1 MATTNLLELQAWLM
15 YQKVSVDCANCLFM
29 SDSASAFR
37 ARDIGLRAQ
46 KKILS
51 RMATKSVA
59 KSFIDDTTASL
70 LDNIYRLAKIHS
82 DKKQAERLVKNIIK
96 IVIKIGVLIRND
108 EFNEA
113 EMQTAEKFRKKFQVT
128 QMAIISF
135 HEVDFSFDIH
145 YLQKALT
152 ECQFLLKSV
161 IKRHL
166 TEKSLSR
173 VDEIFKF
180 FRDDKLLETA
190 FRPNSPYSDVMMSLV
205 ADLNKSLDE
214 GDSNL

>member
-1 MATTNLLELQAWLM
+1 MIT
-15 YQKVSVDCANCLFM
+15 VM

-51 RMATKSVA
+51 RMANKSIA

-70 LDNIYRLAKIHS
+70 LDNIYRLAKLHS
-82 DKKQAERLVKNIIK
+82 DKKQAEKLVKNIIK
-96 IVIKIGVLIRND
+96 IVIKIGVLIRNE
-108 EFNEA
+108 EFNDA
-113 EMQTAEKFRKKFQVT
+113 ELQTAEKFRKKFQVT

-135 HEVDFSFDIH
+135 HEVDFSFDIN
-145 YLQKALT
+145 YLQKALA
-152 ECQFLLKSV
+152 ECQYLLKSI

-166 TEKSLSR
+166 TEKSIAR

-180 FRDDKLLETA
+180 FRDDKLLEMA
-190 FRPNSPYSDVMMSLV
+190 FRPNSPYSDVMANLV
-205 ADLNKSLDE
+205 SDLNKSLDE